1 MQIVIPVTGD
11 ETFFPKKDFFF
22 SKPLVEVSGGP
33 MISVVANNIYANFP
47 NDKLIFIVD
56 QEDIDNFTI
65 DAVIGNSVGPNVEIV
80 ARALPTSGAL
90 CSVLLA
96 IDIIDLDE
104 ELLVLNGDQII
115 LCDMAQILSEFRD
128 EKANAGVA
136 TVKSSHPRWS
146 YALTDNSKNVL
157 QVAEKKVISKHA
169 IAGLYYF
176 DSGHRFVDS
185 ASKTMLAENV
195 VNQKYFLSPTL
206 NEVILEGGIVKNVE
220 ISINDYHSFYSPSRI
235 ELYEKNHSASNISE
249 SCINVVIPAAGH
261 GSRFSSDG
269 WKSPKP
275 FIDVGGKM
283 MIDRVIK
290 NVSPSNSK
298 VNVMVQS
305 QHIHLC
311 SGLKSVDIN
320 FIEVNEV
327 TEGTACTVLLARTLI
342 NNTNPLLIANSDQ
355 IIDFDV
361 NKFIKDYEERN
372 LDGSILVFKAND
384 PKWSYA
390 KLDAHGYVEEVAEK
404 QVISNL
410 ATVGIYLFKR
420 GDEFINAALDM
431 IVRNDRVNGE
441 FYTCPVYNYLINSGK
456 RIGVYEIEASQM
468 HGTGT
473 PEDLMNY
480 ISLMNLPTSVD
491 AP

>member
-1 MQIVIPVTGD
+1 MQIVIPVGGD
-11 ETFFPKKDFFF
+11 KVFFPEKDFFF

-47 NDKLIFIVD
+47 DDKLIFIVD
-56 QEDIDNFTI
+56 QEDIDSFSI
-65 DAVIGNSVGPNVEIV
+65 DAVIMNSVGPNVEIV
-80 ARALPTSGAL
+80 ARTKPTSGAL
-90 CSVLLA
+90 CSALLA

-115 LCDMAQILSEFRD
+115 LCNMARIISELRD

-136 TVKSSHPRWS
+136 TIKSSHPRWS
-146 YALTDNSKNVL
+146 YALTDKNQNVL
-157 QVAEKKVISKHA
+157 QVAEKKVISKQA

-176 DSGHRFVDS
+176 DSGCCFVDS
-185 ASKTMLAENV
+185 ASKTMLAEKVLNG
-195 VNQKYFLSPTL
+195 KYYLSPTL
-206 NEVILEGGIVKNVE
+206 NEVILKGGVVKSVE
-220 ISINDYHSFYSPSRI
+220 ISVSDYHSFYSPSRI
-235 ELYEKNHSASNISE
+235 ELYEKSHAAGKTGV
-249 SCINVVIPAAGH
+249 SCINVVIPAAGR
-261 GSRFSSDG
+261 GSRFSSEG

-275 FIDVGGKM
+275 FIDVGGEM
-283 MIDRVIK
+283 MIHRVIE
-290 NVSPSNSK
+290 NVSPSDSK

-305 QHIHLC
+305 QHKHFCRDLN
-311 SGLKSVDIN
+311 SVDVD

-327 TEGTACTVLLARTLI
+327 TEGTACTVLLGRILI
-342 NNTNPLLIANSDQ
+342 DNTSPLLIANSDQ

-361 NKFIKDYEERN
+361 NQFIKDYEERN

-390 KLDAHGYVEEVAEK
+390 KLDSHGYVVEVAEK
-404 QVISNL
+404 RVISDL

-420 GDEFINAALDM
+420 GDEFVNAALDM

-441 FYTCPVYNYLINSGK
+441 FYTCPVYNYLIKTGK
-456 RIGVYEIEASQM
+456 RIGVYEIKASQM

-473 PEDLMNY
+473 PEDLLSYM
-480 ISLMNLPTSVD
+480 SLMNLPSSVD